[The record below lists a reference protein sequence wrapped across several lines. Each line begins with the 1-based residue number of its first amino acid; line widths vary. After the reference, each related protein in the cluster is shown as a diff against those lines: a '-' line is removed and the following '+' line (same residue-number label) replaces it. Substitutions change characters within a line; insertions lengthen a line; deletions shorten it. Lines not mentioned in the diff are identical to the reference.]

1 MAKEAVICE
10 TPGVTVSGTTEE
22 GRKAEGRRAPAAE
35 LEGALKVIRALA
47 ERVTERVN
55 QAYPQLKQ
63 LEQRL
68 LRAHEQRATVDA
80 AMCSRITQIR
90 QLTDE
95 IVQELRKFQELETMC
110 VRETPIGDIA
120 DLEASSDPEQAR
132 RLRA

>member
-55 QAYPQLKQ
+55 QAHPQLQQ

-68 LRAHEQRATVDA
+68 LKAQAQGARVDA
-80 AMCSRITQIR
+80 EMCSRITQIR
-90 QLTDE
+90 QMTSE
-95 IVQELRKFQELETMC
+95 IAQELRKFQQLETMC

-120 DLEASSDPEQAR
+120 DMEASSDPEQAER
-132 RLRA
+132 E